1 MPKIYKRKTNR
12 EEISEMSLKKA
23 LKGIKS
29 GKKTYRSASS
39 EYGIKKST
47 LFKRMK
53 AFKKAGGLINGNDSG
68 NSDGDDSSIG
78 RVPNG
83 RTKYK
88 HRQIFTN
95 KEEDQLCDYLQNSSR
110 IFYGLTYDQFRKL
123 AYDFLKQ
130 LKKPH
135 RSAWEKHKMASKDWL
150 LGFMARHPMLS
161 LRKPE
166 NTSISRATSF
176 NSTNVNEFFENY
188 KSVLTRYKFKSSD
201 IYNLDES
208 GIQTVL
214 QSPKVW
220 FKIKTFFNILNYF
233 IKLCL

>member
-1 MPKIYKRKTNR
+1 
-12 EEISEMSLKKA
+12 
-23 LKGIKS
+23 
-29 GKKTYRSASS
+29 
-39 EYGIKKST
+39 
-47 LFKRMK
+47 
-53 AFKKAGGLINGNDSG
+53 
-68 NSDGDDSSIG
+68 
-78 RVPNG
+78 
-83 RTKYK
+83 
-88 HRQIFTN
+88 
-95 KEEDQLCDYLQNSSR
+95 
-110 IFYGLTYDQFRKL
+110 
-123 AYDFLKQ
+123 
-130 LKKPH
+130 
-135 RSAWEKHKMASKDWL
+135 
-150 LGFMARHPMLS
+150 MARHPMLS

-176 NSTNVNEFFENY
+176 NSTNVNEFFEND